1 MILMLNEVDLKKLKK
16 GIVVLLGIL
25 ALFYVPSIIA
35 FIRVHTGGEF
45 TIYLAETPQTYK
57 GIKNIDL
64 EYFQLADQPFIQESD
79 ISGYDFEDGIIYID
93 PQKKI
98 IDSVTYLKLIGRVF
112 VVCLGQERLYYGTFW
127 TYKIAH
133 GTNTILAVPDRQ
145 GIKLEP
151 GYFGMDKNFAKL
163 IHIEAIRK
171 RFARIN
177 KLR

>member
-1 MILMLNEVDLKKLKK
+1 MLNEVEFKKLKK

-25 ALFYVPSIIA
+25 VLFYVPSIIT
-35 FIRVHTGGEF
+35 FFRVHTGRKF
-45 TIYLAETPQTYK
+45 TIYLVETPQTYK
-57 GIKNIDL
+57 GIKDISL

-79 ISGYDFEDGIIYID
+79 ISGYDFENGIIYFD
-93 PQKKI
+93 PQKKT
-98 IDSVTYLKLIGRVF
+98 IDSITYLKLIGRVF
-112 VVCLGQERLYYGTFW
+112 VVCLGKERLYYGTFW

-133 GTNTILAVPDRQ
+133 GTDTIIVVPDRQ

-151 GYFGMDKNFAKL
+151 GYFGMNKSFASL
-163 IHIEAIRK
+163 IHHDEIRK